1 MWVLNSLTIIVDL
14 FLILLFPSVLLH
26 LFSKSAIMYKCLGSL
41 CPPDELTTF
50 HIQDEY
56 DNSLSLI
63 NTRLVLDKYLTVTDL
78 TWMPNEY

>member
-1 MWVLNSLTIIVDL
+1 MWVLNSLTITVDL

-50 HIQDEY
+50 HTQDEY

-63 NTRLVLDKYLTVTDL
+63 TLISLITFFDPHNIPLSEIY
-78 TWMPNEY
+78 